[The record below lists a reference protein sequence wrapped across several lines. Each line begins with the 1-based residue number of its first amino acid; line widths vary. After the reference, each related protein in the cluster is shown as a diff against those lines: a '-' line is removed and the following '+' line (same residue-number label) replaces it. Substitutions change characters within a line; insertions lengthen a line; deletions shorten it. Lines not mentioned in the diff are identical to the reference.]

1 MLKGGFETLN
11 EWLGIATDLLKSL
24 VVIGIVVGILF
35 DDFFG
40 VIEGLGRVMA
50 QFGDAGLA
58 GLLALMI
65 LVMWYEKV
73 NWLLKFLNCTSIYRG
88 AITFY
93 IISFHCVLILSIFS
107 LQKYNNLFYKIYSC
121 IIIIDYSSYQ

>member
-50 QFGDAGLA
+50 QFGEAGRA
-58 GLLALMI
+58 GLLALLI
-65 LVMWYEKV
+65 LVMWYEK
-73 NWLLKFLNCTSIYRG
+73 K
-88 AITFY
+88 
-93 IISFHCVLILSIFS
+93 
-107 LQKYNNLFYKIYSC
+107 
-121 IIIIDYSSYQ
+121 

>member
-50 QFGDAGLA
+50 QSVVAGLA
-58 GLLALMI
+58 GLLASMI
-65 LVMWYEKV
+65 LVMWYEK
-73 NWLLKFLNCTSIYRG
+73 K
-88 AITFY
+88 
-93 IISFHCVLILSIFS
+93 
-107 LQKYNNLFYKIYSC
+107 
-121 IIIIDYSSYQ
+121 

>member
-35 DDFFG
+35 DDVFG

-50 QFGDAGLA
+50 QVGDAGLA

-65 LVMWYEKV
+65 LVMWYEK
-73 NWLLKFLNCTSIYRG
+73 K
-88 AITFY
+88 
-93 IISFHCVLILSIFS
+93 
-107 LQKYNNLFYKIYSC
+107 
-121 IIIIDYSSYQ
+121 

>member
-65 LVMWYEKV
+65 LVMWYEKTKNGFNAV
-73 NWLLKFLNCTSIYRG
+73 TLHLEQSRCNC
-88 AITFY
+88 F
-93 IISFHCVLILSIFS
+93 
-107 LQKYNNLFYKIYSC
+107 
-121 IIIIDYSSYQ
+121 